1 MNCEKCQELVSDLL
15 DGTIS
20 SKDRALLDAHLETCL
35 DCAEVRSDIESI
47 VLFCRNHRGEYSAP
61 PDQRALWL
69 RIRNIVEAD
78 QYAGATTVPPQ
89 SNRSW
94 AGWMDRTWQLSLP
107 QMASSVAAIVVLVA
121 LATALGMR
129 VFESSRI
136 PGNETEPTLLGRDI
150 ENSSVRDRM
159 WQQQQSIT
167 YWNQRVEMN
176 KVRWSPE
183 MRETFDRNLMVI
195 DQAVNDSINEL
206 TQNPHDEV
214 SEEMLNAALHE
225 KLSLLKEFGEL

>member
-20 SKDRALLDAHLETCL
+20 SKNRAALDAHLETCL
-35 DCAEVRSDIESI
+35 DCAGVRSDLESI
-47 VLFCRNHRGEYSAP
+47 VLYCRNHRGEYNAP
-61 PDQRALWL
+61 PDERALWL
-69 RIRNIVEAD
+69 RIRNIIEAEPAVA
-78 QYAGATTVPPQ
+78 QVQPQ
-89 SNRSW
+89 SKRIW
-94 AGWMDRTWQLSLP
+94 AGWLDRTWQLSTP
-107 QMASSVAAIVVLVA
+107 QMVSSVAAIVVLVS
-121 LATALGMR
+121 LATVVGMR
-129 VFESSRI
+129 QFDSSRA
-136 PGNETEPTLLGRDI
+136 PVNVT
-150 ENSSVRDRM
+150 NSSLIGASAVTNTDVRDRM
-159 WQQQQSIT
+159 GQQQRAIS

-206 TQNPHDEV
+206 MQNPHDEV

-225 KLSLLKEFGEL
+225 KLSLLKEFAEL